1 MVNKLRSLASPIY
14 VFIDTEVFIRKNFD
28 FQNDSEL
35 NILINHSKSGT
46 IKLITSDIVINEL
59 KSNIKEII
67 EENIGSI
74 DKRLKSK
81 KLTNLTTRPFSGEI
95 LYDSIVYVNEMNDII
110 DNFFKTDNFYK
121 LDTSDINIDNILH
134 RYFSNK
140 TPFINR
146 NKKSEFPD
154 AFNLSMIKN
163 NSYINKHLNSAK
175 SKFVIISNDTDYKGD
190 DSYILY
196 DKCESF
202 LVDLSDRTVSNSKLI
217 EYINKNSNYFINY
230 IHGKFNES
238 RNFIQSKMSINGI
251 THNIYGGHV
260 NITNLKEISINSIY
274 IDEIYDI
281 NVLGTDTNKNSEIV
295 NLKSYAI
302 FDISY
307 IYEINNYNN
316 IEVYSAKDRY
326 KVPFNAN
333 LGIPIDY
340 EVFNLN
346 NSDKDRELTQFLNR
360 NINININFSLS
371 IQTLISHNINMLSSY
386 ELDTNYICPSC
397 GVQLT
402 PYNDRGGVCENC
414 YNEYDDHFDFNQ

>member
-1 MVNKLRSLASPIY
+1 M
-14 VFIDTEVFIRKNFD
+14 
-28 FQNDSEL
+28 
-35 NILINHSKSGT
+35 
-46 IKLITSDIVINEL
+46 IVIFFM
-59 KSNIKEII
+59 
-67 EENIGSI
+67 
-74 DKRLKSK
+74 
-81 KLTNLTTRPFSGEI
+81 TN
-95 LYDSIVYVNEMNDII
+95 VKV
-110 DNFFKTDNFYK
+110 
-121 LDTSDINIDNILH
+121 
-134 RYFSNK
+134 
-140 TPFINR
+140 
-146 NKKSEFPD
+146 
-154 AFNLSMIKN
+154 
-163 NSYINKHLNSAK
+163 
-175 SKFVIISNDTDYKGD
+175 
-190 DSYILY
+190 
-196 DKCESF
+196 F

>member
-217 EYINKNSNYFINY
+217 EYINKNLNYFINY

-402 PYNDRGGVCENC
+402 PYNDRGEVCENC

>member
-146 NKKSEFPD
+146 NKKV
-154 AFNLSMIKN
+154 N
-163 NSYINKHLNSAK
+163 
-175 SKFVIISNDTDYKGD
+175 
-190 DSYILY
+190 
-196 DKCESF
+196 F
-202 LVDLSDRTVSNSKLI
+202 LMRLI
-217 EYINKNSNYFINY
+217 Y
-230 IHGKFNES
+230 
-238 RNFIQSKMSINGI
+238 Q
-251 THNIYGGHV
+251 
-260 NITNLKEISINSIY
+260 
-274 IDEIYDI
+274 
-281 NVLGTDTNKNSEIV
+281 
-295 NLKSYAI
+295 
-302 FDISY
+302 
-307 IYEINNYNN
+307 
-316 IEVYSAKDRY
+316 
-326 KVPFNAN
+326 
-333 LGIPIDY
+333 
-340 EVFNLN
+340 
-346 NSDKDRELTQFLNR
+346 
-360 NINININFSLS
+360 
-371 IQTLISHNINMLSSY
+371 
-386 ELDTNYICPSC
+386 
-397 GVQLT
+397 
-402 PYNDRGGVCENC
+402 
-414 YNEYDDHFDFNQ
+414 